1 VLLKLKA
8 LDLAKYILVKAEILG
23 QPVSNFQLQQ
33 ILYIIQKY
41 FLLKDKYA
49 FLEYF
54 YAWRMGP
61 VIPRVY
67 CEFSYYAGHPIRIAH
82 FTKPFIV
89 LPFVPDFKEVVN
101 SIIEKCCQLR
111 SVEMQKITCCDGG
124 AWECVYDK
132 GKGLKQEIPY
142 LMIKTEKCRSDITNM
157 FNNFF
162 EEDLRDVK

>member
-1 VLLKLKA
+1 MLLKLKA

-101 SIIEKCCQLR
+101 SIIEKCCQIR
-111 SVEMQKITCCDGG
+111 PVEMQKIIGDG
-124 AWECVYDK
+124 VP
-132 GKGLKQEIPY
+132 LREIVIMFYIANEGISFIENVSEFLP
-142 LMIKTEKCRSDITNM
+142 LPQKMKDIFIQIREK
-157 FNNFF
+157 
-162 EEDLRDVK
+162 DVNK